1 MFITMQIQGASQRDL
16 KFFHLEV
23 EGRPGQQL
31 EGKFT
36 VEESLRTDMRVVLTT
51 HLKEDVEAFSL
62 VSPSGHQHKFPI
74 VERGSVY
81 FEMVGDVE
89 TGIWTYSVKL
99 TTSTSAPILG
109 LALAATAS
117 RTGSNTVELRAW
129 TDASGTSG
137 SKISGP
143 VLIYAQLTQG
153 SLPLSQATVIA
164 KVTNPGGLSVE
175 VELRDEGT
183 GYPDIT
189 AGDGIYSAYFTDL
202 GPEPGYYMVTVEAGD
217 AGSARIPSLSG
228 GSGSKDCCGSSFPTL
243 ATIPTPSFSR

>member
-1 MFITMQIQGASQRDL
+1 MQGDSQRDL

-23 EGRPGQQL
+23 EGRPGQEL

-51 HLKEDVEAFSL
+51 NLKEDVESFSL
-62 VSPSGHQHKFPI
+62 LSPSGQQHKFPI

-99 TTSTSAPILG
+99 TSSTSAPILG

-117 RTGSNTVELRAW
+117 RTGPSTVELRAW

-137 SKISGP
+137 SEIRGP
-143 VLIYAQLTQG
+143 VLIYAQLTSG
-153 SLPLSQATVIA
+153 SLPLSKAKVVAT
-164 KVTNPGGLSVE
+164 VTNPGGLSVE
-175 VELRDEGT
+175 VELGDEGT

-202 GPEPGYYMVTVEAGD
+202 GPEPGYYMVTVRASD
-217 AGSARIPSLSG
+217 AGLARIPSLSG
-228 GSGSKDCCGSSFPTL
+228 GSRSRDCCGSSFPTL
-243 ATIPTPSFSR
+243 ATIPTPSFSRWVQL